1 MNFKKNFCCWCC
13 VELKAKSFVQASCI
27 YFIVLGVFAV
37 LNYVINIL
45 RDYKGVT
52 AGFWAIYSLSIALD
66 ILMVILSICILS
78 QSRSNNF
85 RHVKAYSIYMIVM
98 SFISMGL
105 VFVSLFVNLHDLN
118 LLDKSKPNLTLKAMN
133 YLNFLGGAMFF
144 FLVLWMISLSFS
156 LLKASADL
164 GEEVNKGDDEEAPDF
179 QNGVEEQHLDQKV
192 DYMDLQQGVEDK

>member
-105 VFVSLFVNLHDLN
+105 VFVSLFVHLHDLN
-118 LLDKSKPNLTLKAMN
+118 WLDKNKPNLTPSALD
-133 YLNFLGGAMFF
+133 YLTFFGVFMFF

-156 LLKASADL
+156 LVKASADL
-164 GEEVNKGDDEEAPDF
+164 KEGVNEGGDEEAPDF
-179 QNGVEEQHLDQKV
+179 QNGVEEQHLEKKDE
-192 DYMDLQQGVEDK
+192 YMDLQQGG